1 MGSNEKSIGLVDL
14 VQETQSELVVLHKPS
29 VSIMRPVFRHSSV
42 RCVKSAKCFTCR
54 ETKCVC
60 HFTKSQ
66 LKKKGKRKC
75 KACMDPSVNETF
87 KRGVCF
93 RCNAFICTGCEREH
107 IHGCSVFP
115 PPIPD
120 MERIECVG
128 LHHTCAL
135 CESPCQVKCS
145 SCREHFCNTCILKY
159 QHECQH
165 TEGLLRN
172 SKTALQNDHVIAMD
186 DICQF
191 QFVGQLFKSRFETP
205 CLQNVYD
212 GEVFNK
218 YPKNAINVLYIEDV
232 ITSPRGKVALD
243 LLFEGKVESF
253 IHEYNKLSQ
262 SVSNVLNN
270 PMRERQL
277 YFTRREIKKG
287 EILYQCS
294 GPHQW
299 VERVA
304 CGCIGPKDPS
314 TCFKMMSVLLN
325 SGQAPYTLI
334 ELGIKSF
341 LVNRDQVYRFSFH
354 TGVDD
359 QQYIQTS
366 YVDACLCKY
375 ILHIIDYCNSEG
387 WIDFVDRCEWGLL
400 TKKTV
405 ISTVLAIIVN
415 VRWRIL
421 EASSV
426 DVSMIRRKIQN
437 CIAPALRSNAINSKW
452 LRKTI
457 SLDNHIGSMLLHT
470 LVH

>member
-1 MGSNEKSIGLVDL
+1 
-14 VQETQSELVVLHKPS
+14 
-29 VSIMRPVFRHSSV
+29 
-42 RCVKSAKCFTCR
+42 
-54 ETKCVC
+54 
-60 HFTKSQ
+60 
-66 LKKKGKRKC
+66 
-75 KACMDPSVNETF
+75 
-87 KRGVCF
+87 
-93 RCNAFICTGCEREH
+93 
-107 IHGCSVFP
+107 
-115 PPIPD
+115 
-120 MERIECVG
+120 
-128 LHHTCAL
+128 
-135 CESPCQVKCS
+135 
-145 SCREHFCNTCILKY
+145 
-159 QHECQH
+159 
-165 TEGLLRN
+165 
-172 SKTALQNDHVIAMD
+172 
-186 DICQF
+186 
-191 QFVGQLFKSRFETP
+191 
-205 CLQNVYD
+205 VYD

-232 ITSPRGKVALD
+232 IASPRGKVALD

-341 LVNRDQVYRFSFH
+341 LVNRDQVYQLAPH
-354 TGVDD
+354 AGVNDEN
-359 QQYIQTS
+359 YIQTS

-375 ILHIIDYCNSEG
+375 ILHIIDYCKSEG
-387 WIDFVDRCEWGLL
+387 WLDFVDRCEWGPL
-400 TKKTV
+400 TRKTV
-405 ISTVLAIIVN
+405 ICTVLAIIVN
-415 VRWRIL
+415 VRQGIL
-421 EASSV
+421 EASNV
-426 DVSMIRRKIQN
+426 DVSMIRKKIQN
-437 CIAPALRSNAINSKW
+437 HIVPALRLNKINSKW
-452 LRKTI
+452 LRRTI
-457 SLDNHIGSMLLHT
+457 SLEKHIGATLLHT